1 MKFHVDLFSFFWV
14 VACVIEFQWVF
25 VILKIS
31 LIDFL
36 IPKRNLIGFNS
47 ILLGFTGFYR
57 VFIGFHGVLL
67 VFTGFYRVLPGFTG
81 FHRVIPSFTEFYRV
95 LLGFTRFQWGLL
107 ACTVVFIEFS
117 QVFTG
122 FYRVSSEVAYF
133 AIEFRWAWLG
143 FHQNWSIN
151 WNAVSFYRIFL
162 NFNGFFFKESLIGLP
177 CYRVP

>member
-36 IPKRNLIGFNS
+36 IPKRNLIGFYS